1 MDEKDRPIPDAV
13 LDYWLRKL
21 TPHEFRML
29 VYLLQKTYCVRCDFV
44 KLSISETAR
53 ELRTTAG
60 IINLD
65 LDGLLSENL
74 INLMPDEEDGCLRI
88 VLREWIF
95 LNRFPDG
102 WDDN

>member
-1 MDEKDRPIPDAV
+1 MAFEADINSLAV
-13 LDYWLRKL
+13 D
-21 TPHEFRML
+21 
-29 VYLLQKTYCVRCDFV
+29 
-44 KLSISETAR
+44 
-53 ELRTTAG
+53 LRTTPG

-74 INLMPDEEDGCLRI
+74 INVTANPDENTVAI
-88 VLREWIF
+88 ALREWIF

>member
-1 MDEKDRPIPDAV
+1 MDPQNRPIPEAV
-13 LDYWLRKL
+13 MDYWLRKL

-29 VYLLQKTYCVRCDFV
+29 IYVLQRTYCVRVVSFEADLNALAV
-44 KLSISETAR
+44 D
-53 ELRTTAG
+53 LRTTPG
-60 IINLD
+60 IVNLD

-74 INLMPDEEDGCLRI
+74 INVTANPDDHTVAI
-88 VLREWIF
+88 ALREWIF